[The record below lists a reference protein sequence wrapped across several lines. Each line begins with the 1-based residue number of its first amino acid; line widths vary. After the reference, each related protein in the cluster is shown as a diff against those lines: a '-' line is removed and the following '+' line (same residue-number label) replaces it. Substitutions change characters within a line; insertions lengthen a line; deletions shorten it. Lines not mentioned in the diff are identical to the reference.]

1 MATAADCE
9 LQSVIKH
16 VRRGWPEYSGNVSQK
31 VRVYMKVKNE
41 LSEADGLLIRG
52 SRIIIPQ
59 SLRADILKRI
69 HDGHQG
75 LTKCRDRA
83 KSSVWWPGLS
93 TELKNTVMS
102 CHTCQEQKRAQQK
115 EPLISTPLP
124 DRPWKRI
131 ALDLCEYNKNNYL
144 VISDYYS
151 RFLEVLQLP
160 STTST
165 QIIQRLKATF
175 ARFGIPDEVVSDNGP
190 QFSSAEFQEL
200 ARQLD
205 FRHITSSPHH
215 PQGNGHA
222 ERAVQAA
229 KRILHQ
235 EDPLIALM
243 CYRSTP
249 CTTTGVS
256 PAELL
261 MGTKIRTTLPTLEKN
276 LRPKWPN
283 GKTVER
289 KDAGEKA
296 KQAFYYNR
304 RHGARPLPP
313 LRPGDAVLVKLDQEK
328 AWVTPAVISKESVT
342 PRSYIIN
349 TPQGAELRRNR
360 RHLRADLSLQSAQAT
375 PPASAVSAGETS
387 RSASVVTPE
396 TVSST
401 SSGVTSFAHAP
412 TQSPG
417 QFRTRAGRLCKPV
430 DKLSL

>member
-1 MATAADCE
+1 M
-9 LQSVIKH
+9 
-16 VRRGWPEYSGNVSQK
+16 
-31 VRVYMKVKNE
+31 
-41 LSEADGLLIRG
+41 LIRG
-52 SRIIIPQ
+52 SRIVIPQ
-59 SLRADILKRI
+59 SQRADILQKI

-93 TELKNTVMS
+93 AELKNTVMS
-102 CHTCQEQKRAQQK
+102 CHSCQEQKRAQQK

-131 ALDLCEYNKNNYL
+131 ALDLCEHNKNNYL

-151 RFLEVLQLP
+151 RFLEVLHLP
-160 STTST
+160 STTSA
-165 QIIQRLKATF
+165 QVIQRLKATF

-205 FRHITSSPHH
+205 FKHITSSPHH

-222 ERAVQAA
+222 ERAVQTA
-229 KRILHQ
+229 KRILRQ
-235 EDPLIALM
+235 EDPVIALM

-249 CTTTGVS
+249 CATTGVS

-261 MGTKIRTTLPTLEKN
+261 MGRKIRTTLPTLEKN
-276 LRPKWPN
+276 LQPKWPN
-283 GKTVER
+283 RKTVKQ

-313 LRPGDAVLVKLDQEK
+313 LRAGDTVLTKLDQEK
-328 AWVTPAVISKESVT
+328 AWVTPAVVSKECVT
-342 PRSYIIN
+342 PRPYTIN
-349 TPQGAELRRNR
+349 TSQGAVLRRNR
-360 RHLRADLSLQSAQAT
+360 RHLRADLSSQPAQDTLLSSAESTGVISQPGT
-375 PPASAVSAGETS
+375 VI
-387 RSASVVTPE
+387 TPE
-396 TVSST
+396 TVSSSLKELTRHTHTPAQT
-401 SSGVTSFAHAP
+401 S
-412 TQSPG
+412 G
-417 QFRTRAGRLCKPV
+417 QYRTRAGRLCRPV
-430 DKLSL
+430 NRLVL